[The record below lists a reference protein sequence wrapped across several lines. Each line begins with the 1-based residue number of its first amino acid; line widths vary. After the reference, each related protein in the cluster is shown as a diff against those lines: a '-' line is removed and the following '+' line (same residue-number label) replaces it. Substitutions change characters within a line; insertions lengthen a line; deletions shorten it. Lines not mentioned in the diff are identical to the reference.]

1 MGACR
6 TSLTEHPEPKGGQAL
21 PRANPGRP
29 HDLQVHTEPTS
40 EGIAKDATDPPGPGE
55 RQLRKKIHFPRPSN
69 SPILFLLRFSLLRS
83 SEEHISHAYHLL
95 TTRLREEHAEV
106 RFSAFQIVQELF
118 SRSHPFRTLIIS
130 NFQEFLELTVGI
142 DHEQPLPPPK
152 EVAQKLRKAAIKSVQ
167 EWHEKYGEAYKKLA
181 LGYHFLKRNKKVD
194 FQDVHARTVA
204 ERRREE
210 EKQKRLDNIYKE
222 KAKRAEKEME
232 EMSQEV
238 ADTLTEMENCFQLL
252 MPDPFNFTVNDTEL
266 EPNKKMTANE
276 DRPASPLPSWVEVN
290 QSCFGCVDDEQP
302 CCSKDVLSVSQCVST
317 DKTKELDEKQEKPE
331 QKELDGGTCSEF
343 QSGTPLS
350 DEDYQTFVRNHGLI
364 SHKYTLDLE
373 ISTDIKV
380 HENEDNTAII
390 NNVMDAHKLL
400 RNKFWPSVQS
410 WIQLFTRAG
419 ISDDRL
425 RCAIDLKNKL
435 ETAMKKY
442 KEMNISFKARK
453 REEMKASDDDDDE
466 DEDEFVEVPEKEGYE
481 PHIPDHLRKEY
492 GLEPQSPPKA
502 PVGKTSVGPAPQSS
516 RAQLKGNED
525 ELDPTC
531 AAATLK
537 LIRDKLPK
545 LPPPH
550 ASGPATTEPAAS
562 EEPDSKRRK
571 LEEERAKA
579 PLMPFGLDLHYWG
592 QDQPSAGKILKFASE
607 HRFWAPREVEEEVEN
622 KEITEMLKTRYIT
635 FAGKFE
641 PVKHKC
647 RAPMPDGSL
656 CERQDRIKCPF
667 HGKII
672 PRDESGIPVNA
683 EDRAREEKMRFE
695 KQAAQPEWRDPEFM
709 REVEAATGVDLGSS
723 KNNEKGGKKKGKKK
737 KYPNLTDLKQQANTS
752 RSRLEKKVFNKGA
765 MKRVVKAMNRVDQR
779 KHEKFANQFN
789 YALN

>member
-1 MGACR
+1 MAQR
-6 TSLTEHPEPKGGQAL
+6 LAELVEELTTAGEPQL
-21 PRANPGRP
+21 EPGR
-29 HDLQVHTEPTS
+29 LKE
-40 EGIAKDATDPPGPGE
+40 
-55 RQLRKKIHFPRPSN
+55 LKKICK
-69 SPILFLLRFSLLRS
+69 S
-83 SEEHISHAYHLL
+83 SDDHIGHAYHLL
-95 TTRLREEHAEV
+95 LTRLREPHAQV
-106 RFSAFQIVQELF
+106 RLSAFQAVQELF
-118 SRSHPFRTLIIS
+118 ARSHRFRTLLVAD
-130 NFQEFLELTVGI
+130 FQEFLELAVGTE
-142 DHEQPLPPPK
+142 HRQPLPPPA
-152 EVAQKLRKAAIKSVQ
+152 EVAQKLRKAAVRCVQ
-167 EWHEKYGEAYKKLA
+167 DWHDKYGQAYKKLA
-181 LGYHFLKRNKKVD
+181 LGYHYLRQNKKVD
-194 FQDVHARTVA
+194 FQDVRARTVA
-204 ERRREE
+204 ERQREE

-222 KAKRAEKEME
+222 KAKRAEKEMA
-232 EMSQEV
+232 EMSQEI
-238 ADTLTEMENCFQLL
+238 AETLTEMENCFRLL
-252 MPDPFNFTVNDTEL
+252 MPDPFEFTVNDTTL
-266 EPNKKMTANE
+266 EPHKEMTANE
-276 DRPASPLPSWVEVN
+276 DSPAPPLSSQTEVT
-290 QSCFGCVDDEQP
+290 QSYVGCLDDEQP
-302 CCSKDVLSVSQCVST
+302 CCSKDILSASQGVRT
-317 DKTKELDEKQEKPE
+317 EKNEELDDKQETPE
-331 QKELDGGTCSEF
+331 QKELNGGTS
-343 QSGTPLS
+343 SGVESGVLALH
-350 DEDYQTFVRNHGLI
+350 DDDYETFVRNHGLI
-364 SHKYTLDLE
+364 SHKYSLDLE
-373 ISTDIKV
+373 ISTDLKV
-380 HENEDNTAII
+380 HENEDNTAVI
-390 NNVMDAHKLL
+390 NNVVDAHKLL
-400 RNKFWPSVQS
+400 RNKFLPSVQS

-419 ISDDRL
+419 INDDRL

-435 ETAMKKY
+435 ETALKKY
-442 KEMNISFKARK
+442 KEMNICFKERNV
-453 REEMKASDDDDDE
+453 MKASDDDDDDDDD

-492 GLEPQSPPKA
+492 GLEPQSPPKV
-502 PVGKTSVGPAPQSS
+502 PVRKTGPAGPAPASS

-545 LPPPH
+545 LTPPD
-550 ASGPATTEPAAS
+550 ASESASTEPAAS

-592 QDQPSAGKILKFASE
+592 QDQPSAGKILKFSSE
-607 HRFWAPREVEEEVEN
+607 HRFWAPSEVEEEVEN
-622 KEITEMLKTRYIT
+622 NEIAEMLKTRYIT

-672 PRDESGIPVNA
+672 PRDDLGIPVNA
-683 EDRAREEKMRFE
+683 EDRAREEKIRFE

-723 KNNEKGGKKKGKKK
+723 KNDGKGGKKKGKRK

-765 MKRVVKAMNRVDQR
+765 VKRVVKAMNQMDQR

>member
-1 MGACR
+1 MAQR
-6 TSLTEHPEPKGGQAL
+6 LAELVEELTTAGEPQL
-21 PRANPGRP
+21 EPGR
-29 HDLQVHTEPTS
+29 LKE
-40 EGIAKDATDPPGPGE
+40 
-55 RQLRKKIHFPRPSN
+55 LKKICK
-69 SPILFLLRFSLLRS
+69 S
-83 SEEHISHAYHLL
+83 SDDHIGHAYHLL
-95 TTRLREEHAEV
+95 LTRLREPHAQV
-106 RFSAFQIVQELF
+106 RLSAFQAVQELF
-118 SRSHPFRTLIIS
+118 ARSHRFRTLLVAD
-130 NFQEFLELTVGI
+130 FQEFLELAVGTE
-142 DHEQPLPPPK
+142 HRQPLPPPA
-152 EVAQKLRKAAIKSVQ
+152 EVAQKLRKAAVRCVQ
-167 EWHEKYGEAYKKLA
+167 DWHDKYGEAYKKLA
-181 LGYHFLKRNKKVD
+181 LGYHYLKQNKKVD
-194 FQDVHARTVA
+194 FQDVRARTVA
-204 ERRREE
+204 ERQREE

-222 KAKRAEKEME
+222 KAKRAEKEMA
-232 EMSQEV
+232 EMSQEI
-238 ADTLTEMENCFQLL
+238 AETLTEMENCFRLL
-252 MPDPFNFTVNDTEL
+252 MPDPFEFTVNDTTL
-266 EPNKKMTANE
+266 EPHKEMTANE
-276 DRPASPLPSWVEVN
+276 DSPAPSLSSQSEVT
-290 QSCFGCVDDEQP
+290 QSYVGCLDDEQP
-302 CCSKDVLSVSQCVST
+302 CCSKDILSASQGVRT
-317 DKTKELDEKQEKPE
+317 EKNEELGDKQETPE
-331 QKELDGGTCSEF
+331 QKELDGGTS
-343 QSGTPLS
+343 SGAESGVLALH
-350 DEDYQTFVRNHGLI
+350 DDDYETFVRNHGLI

-373 ISTDIKV
+373 ISTDLKV
-380 HENEDNTAII
+380 HENEDNTAVI
-390 NNVMDAHKLL
+390 NNVVDAHKLL
-400 RNKFWPSVQS
+400 RNKFLPSVQS

-419 ISDDRL
+419 INDDRL

-435 ETAMKKY
+435 ETALKKY
-442 KEMNISFKARK
+442 KEMNICFKERNV
-453 REEMKASDDDDDE
+453 MKASDDDDDD

-502 PVGKTSVGPAPQSS
+502 PARKTPAGPAPASS
-516 RAQLKGNED
+516 GAQLKGNED

-545 LPPPH
+545 LTPPD
-550 ASGPATTEPAAS
+550 ASESASTEPAAL

-592 QDQPSAGKILKFASE
+592 QDQPSAGKILKFTSE
-607 HRFWAPREVEEEVEN
+607 HRFWAPSEVEEEVEN
-622 KEITEMLKTRYIT
+622 NEIAEMLKTRYIT

-672 PRDESGIPVNA
+672 PRDDLGIPVNA

-723 KNNEKGGKKKGKKK
+723 KNDGKGGKKKGKRK

-765 MKRVVKAMNRVDQR
+765 VKRVVKAMNQMDQR

>member
-1 MGACR
+1 MDLRLAELVEELT
-6 TSLTEHPEPKGGQAL
+6 TSGEPRL
-21 PRANPGRP
+21 EPGKMKE
-29 HDLQVHTEPTS
+29 L
-40 EGIAKDATDPPGPGE
+40 
-55 RQLRKKIHFPRPSN
+55 KKICK
-69 SPILFLLRFSLLRS
+69 S
-83 SEEHISHAYHLL
+83 SDEHISHAYHLL
-95 TTRLREEHAEV
+95 LTRLREDHAEI

-118 SRSHPFRTLIIS
+118 SRSHQFRTLIIS
-130 NFQEFLELTVGI
+130 KFQDFLELTVGI

-152 EVAQKLRKAAIKSVQ
+152 EVAQKLRKETIKSVQ

-181 LGYHFLKRNKKVD
+181 LGYHFLKQNKKVD
-194 FQDVHARTVA
+194 FEDVHARTIA

-210 EKQKRLDNIYKE
+210 EKQKRLDNVYKE

-232 EMSQEV
+232 EMSQEI
-238 ADTLTEMENCFQLL
+238 ADTVTEMENCFRLL
-252 MPDPFNFTVNDTEL
+252 LPDPFEFAVHDTEL
-266 EPNKKMTANE
+266 EPNKQMSANE
-276 DRPASPLPSWVEVN
+276 DRPASPWSSQVEVN
-290 QSCFGCVDDEQP
+290 QSYLECMDDEQP
-302 CCSKDVLSVSQCVST
+302 CCSKDILPQCVRT
-317 DKTKELDEKQEKPE
+317 DIELDEKQEKLE
-331 QKELDGGTCSEF
+331 QKDLGEGTCSEA
-343 QSGTPLS
+343 QSGVLTL
-350 DEDYQTFVRNHGLI
+350 DDDDDYETFVRNHGLI
-364 SHKYTLDLE
+364 SHKYTLDIE

-380 HENEDNTAII
+380 HENEDNTAIL
-390 NNVMDAHKLL
+390 NNVTDAHRLL

-410 WIQLFTRAG
+410 WIQLFTKAG
-419 ISDDRL
+419 INDDRL
-425 RCAIDLKNKL
+425 RCAIDLKNKM

-453 REEMKASDDDDDE
+453 RKVMKALDDDDDE

-502 PVGKTSVGPAPQSS
+502 LVGTTSTGPAPLSS
-516 RAQLKGNED
+516 RTQTKVNED

-550 ASGPATTEPAAS
+550 ASDSATTGPAGF
-562 EEPDSKRRK
+562 EELDSKRKK

-622 KEITEMLKTRYIT
+622 KEISEMLKTRYIT

-647 RAPMPDGSL
+647 RARMPDGRL

-672 PRDESGIPVNA
+672 PRDESGIPINA

-695 KQAAQPEWRDPEFM
+695 KQAAHPEWRDPEFM
-709 REVEAATGVDLGSS
+709 REIEAATGVDLGSS
-723 KNNEKGGKKKGKKK
+723 KINGKEGKKKGKKK

>member
-1 MGACR
+1 MDQRLAELVEELT
-6 TSLTEHPEPKGGQAL
+6 TSGEPRL
-21 PRANPGRP
+21 EPGRMKE
-29 HDLQVHTEPTS
+29 L
-40 EGIAKDATDPPGPGE
+40 
-55 RQLRKKIHFPRPSN
+55 KKIC
-69 SPILFLLRFSLLRS
+69 RS
-83 SEEHISHAYHLL
+83 SDEHIGHAYHLL
-95 TTRLREEHAEV
+95 MTRLNEEHAEM

-118 SRSHPFRTLIIS
+118 IRSHQFRTLIIS
-130 NFQEFLELTVGI
+130 NFQELLELTVGI

-167 EWHEKYGEAYKKLA
+167 DWHEKYGEAYKKLS
-181 LGYHFLKRNKKVD
+181 LGYHFLKQNKKVD
-194 FQDVHARTVA
+194 FEDVHARTVA

-238 ADTLTEMENCFQLL
+238 TDTLTEMENCFRLL
-252 MPDPFNFTVNDTEL
+252 MPDFTVSDTEL
-266 EPNKKMTANE
+266 EPNKRTTANE
-276 DRPASPLPSWVEVN
+276 DRAASPFLSQMEVN
-290 QSCFGCVDDEQP
+290 QSYFECMDDEQP
-302 CCSKDVLSVSQCVST
+302 CCSKDVLSVSQRVRT
-317 DKTKELDEKQEKPE
+317 DKELDEKQEKPE
-331 QKELDGGTCSEF
+331 QKELDGDTRLEV
-343 QSGTPLS
+343 QSGVPAPN
-350 DEDYQTFVRNHGLI
+350 DDDYHTFVRNHGLI

-373 ISTDIKV
+373 ISTADIKV

-390 NNVMDAHKLL
+390 NSVMDAHKLL
-400 RNKFWPSVQS
+400 KNKFWPSVQS
-410 WIQLFTRAG
+410 WIQV
-419 ISDDRL
+419 ISINFVGVFFFFYVEELLLALIMKRKDV
-425 RCAIDLKNKL
+425 CFSSL
-435 ETAMKKY
+435 ECM
-442 KEMNISFKARK
+442 ERK
-453 REEMKASDDDDDE
+453 VIMKASDDEDDDE

-481 PHIPDHLRKEY
+481 PYIPDHLRKEY
-492 GLEPQSPPKA
+492 GLEPRSPLEA
-502 PVGKTSVGPAPQSS
+502 PARKTSIGPAPLSS
-516 RAQLKGNED
+516 HTQLKGNED

-550 ASGPATTEPAAS
+550 ASDSASSEPAAL

-592 QDQPSAGKILKFASE
+592 QDQPSAGKILKYTSE
-607 HRFWAPREVEEEVEN
+607 HRFWAPSEVEEEVEN
-622 KEITEMLKTRYIT
+622 EEITEMLKTRYIT

-647 RAPMPDGSL
+647 RAPMPDGRL

-672 PRDESGIPVNA
+672 PRDETGIPINA
-683 EDRAREEKMRFE
+683 EDRAREEKMRFD

-709 REVEAATGVDLGSS
+709 REVEAATGMDLGSS
-723 KNNEKGGKKKGKKK
+723 KNAGKGGKKKGKK

>member
-1 MGACR
+1 
-6 TSLTEHPEPKGGQAL
+6 
-21 PRANPGRP
+21 
-29 HDLQVHTEPTS
+29 
-40 EGIAKDATDPPGPGE
+40 
-55 RQLRKKIHFPRPSN
+55 
-69 SPILFLLRFSLLRS
+69 S
-83 SEEHISHAYHLL
+83 SDEHISHAYHLL
-95 TTRLREEHAEV
+95 RTRLKEEHAEM
-106 RFSAFQIVQELF
+106 RFSAFQVVQELF
-118 SRSHPFRTLIIS
+118 TRSHQFRTLVIS

-142 DHEQPLPPPK
+142 DHEQPLPPPRD
-152 EVAQKLRKAAIKSVQ
+152 VAQKLRKAAIKSVQ
-167 EWHEKYGEAYKKLA
+167 DWHEKYGEAYKKLS
-181 LGYHFLKRNKKVD
+181 LGYHFLKQNKKVD
-194 FQDVHARTVA
+194 FQDVHARTMA

-210 EKQKRLDNIYKE
+210 EKQKRLANIYKE

-238 ADTLTEMENCFQLL
+238 ADTLTEMENCFRLL
-252 MPDPFNFTVNDTEL
+252 MPDPFDFTVNDTEL
-266 EPNKKMTANE
+266 EPNKQMT
-276 DRPASPLPSWVEVN
+276 ASPLSSQMEVK
-290 QSCFGCVDDEQP
+290 QSCFGSMDDEQP
-302 CCSKDVLSVSQCVST
+302 CCSKDILSVSQHVRT
-317 DKTKELDEKQEKPE
+317 DKNKELDEKQEKPE
-331 QKELDGGTCSEF
+331 QKELDGDTCLEV
-343 QSGTPLS
+343 QSGVPAL
-350 DEDYQTFVRNHGLI
+350 DDDDYQTFVRNHGLI

-390 NNVMDAHKLL
+390 NNVMDAQKLL

-419 ISDDRL
+419 INDDRL

-442 KEMNISFKARK
+442 KEMNISFKERRRK
-453 REEMKASDDDDDE
+453 VMKASDDDDDEE

-502 PVGKTSVGPAPQSS
+502 PAGKTSIGPAPLRS
-516 RAQLKGNED
+516 RAQPKGNED

-550 ASGPATTEPAAS
+550 ASDFATTEPAAL
-562 EEPDSKRRK
+562 EELDNKRRK

-607 HRFWAPREVEEEVEN
+607 HRFWAPSEVEEEVEN

-647 RAPMPDGSL
+647 RAPMPDGRL

-672 PRDESGIPVNA
+672 PRDE
-683 EDRAREEKMRFE
+683 
-695 KQAAQPEWRDPEFM
+695 WRDPEFM
-709 REVEAATGVDLGSS
+709 REVEAATGMDLGSS

-737 KYPNLTDLKQQANTS
+737 KYPNLTDLKQQADTA

-765 MKRVVKAMNRVDQR
+765 MKRVVKAMNRADQR
-779 KHEKFANQFN
+779 KHEKFSNQFN

>member
-1 MGACR
+1 MDQRLAALVEELT
-6 TSLTEHPEPKGGQAL
+6 TSGEPRL
-21 PRANPGRP
+21 EPGRMKE
-29 HDLQVHTEPTS
+29 L
-40 EGIAKDATDPPGPGE
+40 
-55 RQLRKKIHFPRPSN
+55 KKICK
-69 SPILFLLRFSLLRS
+69 S
-83 SEEHISHAYHLL
+83 SEEHINHAYHLL
-95 TTRLREEHAEV
+95 MTRLNEEHAEI

-118 SRSHPFRTLIIS
+118 TRSHKFRTLIIS
-130 NFQEFLELTVGI
+130 DFQEFLELTVGI

-152 EVAQKLRKAAIKSVQ
+152 EVAQKLRRAAIKSVQ
-167 EWHEKYGEAYKKLA
+167 DWHEKYGEAYKKLS
-181 LGYHFLKRNKKVD
+181 LGYHFLKQNKKVD

-232 EMSQEV
+232 EMSQEI
-238 ADTLTEMENCFQLL
+238 ANTLTEMENCFQLL
-252 MPDPFNFTVNDTEL
+252 MPDPFDFTVNNTEL
-266 EPNKKMTANE
+266 EPHKQTSANE
-276 DRPASPLPSWVEVN
+276 DRPASPLSSQVEVN
-290 QSCFGCVDDEQP
+290 QSYFECTDDEQP
-302 CCSKDVLSVSQCVST
+302 CCSKDVLSVSQC
-317 DKTKELDEKQEKPE
+317 
-331 QKELDGGTCSEF
+331 TCSEV
-343 QSGTPLS
+343 QSGVPALS
-350 DEDYQTFVRNHGLI
+350 DDDYQTFVRNHGLI

-380 HENEDNTAII
+380 HENEDNSAII
-390 NNVMDAHKLL
+390 NNVMDAHRLL

-419 ISDDRL
+419 INDDRL
-425 RCAIDLKNKL
+425 RCVIDLKNKL

-453 REEMKASDDDDDE
+453 RKVVTSDDDDDE

-492 GLEPQSPPKA
+492 GEFSLPKA
-502 PVGKTSVGPAPQSS
+502 PVGKTSIGPASLSS
-516 RAQLKGNED
+516 CTWLKGNED

-537 LIRDKLPK
+537 LIRDKLPND
-545 LPPPH
+545 
-550 ASGPATTEPAAS
+550 SATTEPAAL

-592 QDQPSAGKILKFASE
+592 QDQPNAGKILKFASE
-607 HRFWAPREVEEEVEN
+607 HRFWAPSEVEEEVEN

-672 PRDESGIPVNA
+672 PRGESGIPVNA

-723 KNNEKGGKKKGKKK
+723 KNNGKGGKKKGKKK
-737 KYPNLTDLKQQANTS
+737 KYPNLTDLKQQSNTS

-765 MKRVVKAMNRVDQR
+765 VKRVVKAMNQMDQR

>member
-1 MGACR
+1 DQR
-6 TSLTEHPEPKGGQAL
+6 LSELVEELTTSGQPQL
-21 PRANPGRP
+21 EPGRMKE
-29 HDLQVHTEPTS
+29 L
-40 EGIAKDATDPPGPGE
+40 
-55 RQLRKKIHFPRPSN
+55 KKIC
-69 SPILFLLRFSLLRS
+69 RS
-83 SEEHISHAYHLL
+83 SDEHLGHAYHLL
-95 TTRLREEHAEV
+95 MTRLNEEHAEM
-106 RFSAFQIVQELF
+106 RFSAFQIMQELF
-118 SRSHPFRTLIIS
+118 SRSHQFRTLLIS

-152 EVAQKLRKAAIKSVQ
+152 EVAQKLRKAAIQSVKD
-167 EWHEKYGEAYKKLA
+167 WHEKYGEAYKKLS
-181 LGYHFLKRNKKVD
+181 LGYHFLKWNKKVD

-210 EKQKRLDNIYKE
+210 EKRKRLENIYKE

-232 EMSQEV
+232 EMSREV
-238 ADTLTEMENCFQLL
+238 ADTLTELENCFQLL
-252 MPDPFNFTVNDTEL
+252 MPDLFDFSVNAMEL
-266 EPNKKMTANE
+266 ECNKQMPANE
-276 DRPASPLPSWVEVN
+276 ARPAAPLSSQKEVN
-290 QSCFGCVDDEQP
+290 QSCFGCIDDEQP
-302 CCSKDVLSVSQCVST
+302 CCSKDMLSASECHRT
-317 DKTKELDEKQEKPE
+317 DEELDEKLYKPE
-331 QKELDGGTCSEF
+331 QTDIDEGTHSEDESVVPALD
-343 QSGTPLS
+343 
-350 DEDYQTFVRNHGLI
+350 DDDYQTFVRSHGLI
-364 SHKYTLDLE
+364 SYKYTLDLE

-390 NNVMDAHKLL
+390 NSAVDAHKLL

-410 WIQLFTRAG
+410 WIQTFTRAG
-419 ISDDRL
+419 INDDRL

-435 ETAMKKY
+435 EAAMKKY

-453 REEMKASDDDDDE
+453 REVMKDSDEDE

-492 GLEPQSPPKA
+492 GLDPQSPPKA
-502 PVGKTSVGPAPQSS
+502 TVGKTSTGPVLLSS
-516 RAQLKGNED
+516 SAQKKGNED

-537 LIRDKLPK
+537 LIQDKLPR
-545 LPPPH
+545 LPSPQ
-550 ASGPATTEPAAS
+550 ASNSATTEPAAL
-562 EEPDSKRRK
+562 EEPDVKRQK
-571 LEEERAKA
+571 LEERAKA
-579 PLMPFGLDLHYWG
+579 PLVPFGLDLHYWG
-592 QDQPSAGKILKFASE
+592 QDQPNAGKILKFASE
-607 HRFWAPREVEEEVEN
+607 HRFWAPSEVEEEVEN
-622 KEITEMLKTRYIT
+622 KEISEMLKTRCIT

-672 PRDESGIPVNA
+672 PRDDLGVPINA

-723 KNNEKGGKKKGKKK
+723 KINEKGGKKKGKKK

-765 MKRVVKAMNRVDQR
+765 VKRVVKAMNRVDQR

>member
-1 MGACR
+1 
-6 TSLTEHPEPKGGQAL
+6 
-21 PRANPGRP
+21 
-29 HDLQVHTEPTS
+29 
-40 EGIAKDATDPPGPGE
+40 
-55 RQLRKKIHFPRPSN
+55 
-69 SPILFLLRFSLLRS
+69 RS

-95 TTRLREEHAEV
+95 MTRLNEEHAEM
-106 RFSAFQIVQELF
+106 RFSAFQVVQELF
-118 SRSHPFRTLIIS
+118 TRSHQFRTLIIS

-152 EVAQKLRKAAIKSVQ
+152 EVAQKLRKAALRSVQ

-181 LGYHFLKRNKKVD
+181 LGYQFLKQNKKVD

-232 EMSQEV
+232 GESQMSQEI
-238 ADTLTEMENCFQLL
+238 ASTLTEMENCFQLL
-252 MPDPFNFTVNDTEL
+252 MPDPFDFAVNHTEL
-266 EPNKKMTANE
+266 GPGTQMPAGEARAAPPVSCQLE
-276 DRPASPLPSWVEVN
+276 VDRSRLGS
-290 QSCFGCVDDEQP
+290 VDAEQP
-302 CCSKDVLSVSQCVST
+302 CCSKDVLSASQWVT
-317 DKTKELDEKQEKPE
+317 ADKELDQKREKPE
-331 QKELDGGTCSEF
+331 QKEFDGDACSEV
-343 QSGTPLS
+343 QSGLHAPN
-350 DEDYQTFVRNHGLI
+350 DDDFQTFVRNHGLI

-373 ISTDIKV
+373 ISTADIKV
-380 HENEDNTAII
+380 DENEDNTAIV
-390 NNVMDAHKLL
+390 NSVMDAHKLL

-419 ISDDRL
+419 INDDRL
-425 RCAIDLKNKL
+425 RCAIALKNKL

-442 KEMNISFKARK
+442 KEMNISFKERRK
-453 REEMKASDDDDDE
+453 GMKASAEDDDDE

-492 GLEPQSPPKA
+492 GLEPQSPPTAGKA
-502 PVGKTSVGPAPQSS
+502 STGAAPPRS
-516 RAQLKGNED
+516 RAKLQGDED

-537 LIRDKLPK
+537 VIRDKLPK
-545 LPPPH
+545 LPPPR
-550 ASGPATTEPAAS
+550 ASDSATTDPAALEES
-562 EEPDSKRRK
+562 ESKRRK

-592 QDQPSAGKILKFASE
+592 QDQPSGGKILKFASE
-607 HRFWAPREVEEEVEN
+607 HRFWAPSEVEEEVEN

-656 CERQDRIKCPF
+656 CERQDRLKCPF

-672 PRDESGIPVNA
+672 PRDESGIPIDA

-695 KQAAQPEWRDPEFM
+695 KQATQPEWRDPEFM

-723 KNNEKGGKKKGKKK
+723 KNNGKGGKKKGKKK

-765 MKRVVKAMNRVDQR
+765 VKRVVKAMNRVDQR

>member
-1 MGACR
+1 MEQRLAELVEELT
-6 TSLTEHPEPKGGQAL
+6 TSGEPQL
-21 PRANPGRP
+21 EPGRMKE
-29 HDLQVHTEPTS
+29 L
-40 EGIAKDATDPPGPGE
+40 
-55 RQLRKKIHFPRPSN
+55 KKICK
-69 SPILFLLRFSLLRS
+69 S
-83 SEEHISHAYHLL
+83 SEEHIGHAYHLL
-95 TTRLREEHAEV
+95 LTRLREEHAEM
-106 RFSAFQIVQELF
+106 RFSAFQVLQELF
-118 SRSHPFRTLIIS
+118 ARSHHFRTLLIS

-152 EVAQKLRKAAIKSVQ
+152 EVAQKLRKAAIKAVQ
-167 EWHEKYGEAYKKLA
+167 DWHEKYGEAYKQLS
-181 LGYHFLKRNKKVD
+181 LGYHFLKQNKKVD

-210 EKQKRLDNIYKE
+210 EKQKRLENIYKE
-222 KAKRAEKEME
+222 KVKRTEKEME
-232 EMSQEV
+232 
-238 ADTLTEMENCFQLL
+238 
-252 MPDPFNFTVNDTEL
+252 
-266 EPNKKMTANE
+266 
-276 DRPASPLPSWVEVN
+276 
-290 QSCFGCVDDEQP
+290 
-302 CCSKDVLSVSQCVST
+302 
-317 DKTKELDEKQEKPE
+317 
-331 QKELDGGTCSEF
+331 
-343 QSGTPLS
+343 
-350 DEDYQTFVRNHGLI
+350 
-364 SHKYTLDLE
+364 
-373 ISTDIKV
+373 DIKV
-380 HENEDNTAII
+380 QENEDNTAII
-390 NNVMDAHKLL
+390 NSVMDAHKLL

-410 WIQLFTRAG
+410 WIQLLTRAG
-419 ISDDRL
+419 VNDDQL
-425 RCAIDLKNKL
+425 RRAIEIKNKM

-442 KEMNISFKARK
+442 KEMDISFKARTK
-453 REEMKASDDDDDE
+453 KVMKASDDDDEDDE

-502 PVGKTSVGPAPQSS
+502 PVVKASTGAAPLSS
-516 RAQLKGNED
+516 HTRLKGNED

-537 LIRDKLPK
+537 LLRDKLPK
-545 LPPPH
+545 LPSPR
-550 ASGPATTEPAAS
+550 AS
-562 EEPDSKRRK
+562 ESATSETANLEDPDSKRRK
-571 LEEERAKA
+571 LEERAKA

-592 QDQPSAGKILKFASE
+592 EDQPGAGKILKFTSE
-607 HRFWAPREVEEEVEN
+607 HRFWAPSEVEEEVEN

-672 PRDESGIPVNA
+672 PRDDSGIPVNA
-683 EDRAREEKMRFE
+683 EDRAREEKMKFE

-709 REVEAATGVDLGSS
+709 REIEAATGLDLGSS
-723 KNNEKGGKKKGKKK
+723 KSNGKGQKKKGKKQ

-765 MKRVVKAMNRVDQR
+765 MKRVMKAMNRVDQR

>member
-1 MGACR
+1 MAQR
-6 TSLTEHPEPKGGQAL
+6 LAELVEELTTAGEPQL
-21 PRANPGRP
+21 EPGR
-29 HDLQVHTEPTS
+29 LKE
-40 EGIAKDATDPPGPGE
+40 
-55 RQLRKKIHFPRPSN
+55 LKKICK
-69 SPILFLLRFSLLRS
+69 S
-83 SEEHISHAYHLL
+83 SDDHIGHAYHLL
-95 TTRLREEHAEV
+95 LTRLREPHAQV
-106 RFSAFQIVQELF
+106 RLSAFQALRELF
-118 SRSHPFRTLIIS
+118 ARSHRFRTLLLAD
-130 NFQEFLELTVGI
+130 FQEFLELTVGTE
-142 DHEQPLPPPK
+142 HRQPLPPPA
-152 EVAQKLRKAAIKSVQ
+152 EVAQKLRKAALHCVQ
-167 EWHEKYGEAYKKLA
+167 DWHDKYGEAYKKLA
-181 LGYHFLKRNKKVD
+181 LGYHYLRQNKKVD

-204 ERRREE
+204 ERQREE

-222 KAKRAEKEME
+222 KAKRAEKEMA
-232 EMSQEV
+232 EMSQEI
-238 ADTLTEMENCFQLL
+238 AETLTEMENCFRLL
-252 MPDPFNFTVNDTEL
+252 LPDPFEFTVNDTTP
-266 EPNKKMTANE
+266 EPHKEMTANE
-276 DRPASPLPSWVEVN
+276 DSPAPALASQTDVT
-290 QSCFGCVDDEQP
+290 QSYVGFMDDEQP
-302 CCSKDVLSVSQCVST
+302 CCSKDILSASQGVRT
-317 DKTKELDEKQEKPE
+317 EKNEDLDDKQETPE
-331 QKELDGGTCSEF
+331 QKELDGGTSLGVE
-343 QSGTPLS
+343 SGALAFH
-350 DEDYQTFVRNHGLI
+350 DDDYETFVRNHGLI

-373 ISTDIKV
+373 ISTDLKV
-380 HENEDNTAII
+380 HENEDNTAVI
-390 NNVMDAHKLL
+390 NNVVDAHKLL
-400 RNKFWPSVQS
+400 RNKFLPSVQS

-419 ISDDRL
+419 INDDRL

-442 KEMNISFKARK
+442 KEMNICFKERK
-453 REEMKASDDDDDE
+453 VMKASDDDDDD

-502 PVGKTSVGPAPQSS
+502 PARKTPAGPAPASS

-545 LPPPH
+545 LTPPH
-550 ASGPATTEPAAS
+550 ASESASTEPAAS

-592 QDQPSAGKILKFASE
+592 QDQPSAGKILKFSSE
-607 HRFWAPREVEEEVEN
+607 HRFWAPSEVEEEVEN
-622 KEITEMLKTRYIT
+622 NEIAEMLKTRYIT

-647 RAPMPDGSL
+647 RAPMPNGSL

-672 PRDESGIPVNA
+672 PRDERGIPVNA
-683 EDRAREEKMRFE
+683 EDRDREEKMRFE

-709 REVEAATGVDLGSS
+709 REVEAATGVDLSSS
-723 KNNEKGGKKKGKKK
+723 KNDGKGGKKKGKRK

-765 MKRVVKAMNRVDQR
+765 VKRVVKAMNQMDQR

>member
-1 MGACR
+1 MDQRLAELVEELT
-6 TSLTEHPEPKGGQAL
+6 TSGESRLEPGKMKEL
-21 PRANPGRP
+21 
-29 HDLQVHTEPTS
+29 
-40 EGIAKDATDPPGPGE
+40 
-55 RQLRKKIHFPRPSN
+55 KKICK
-69 SPILFLLRFSLLRS
+69 S
-83 SEEHISHAYHLL
+83 SDEHISHAYHLL
-95 TTRLREEHAEV
+95 FTRLHEEHAEM

-118 SRSHPFRTLIIS
+118 SRSHQFRTLVIS
-130 NFQEFLELTVGI
+130 NFQDFLELTVGT

-152 EVAQKLRKAAIKSVQ
+152 EVAQKLRKEAVKSVQ

-181 LGYHFLKRNKKVD
+181 LGYHFLKQNKKVD
-194 FQDVHARTVA
+194 FEDVRARTMA

-232 EMSQEV
+232 EMSPEI
-238 ADTLTEMENCFQLL
+238 AGTLTEMENCFRLL
-252 MPDPFNFTVNDTEL
+252 LPDPFDFAVHDTEL
-266 EPNKKMTANE
+266 EPNEQMSANE
-276 DRPASPLPSWVEVN
+276 GRPASPRSSQMEMN
-290 QSCFGCVDDEQP
+290 QSYLGCLDDEQP
-302 CCSKDVLSVSQCVST
+302 CCSKDIVSVSQCVRT
-317 DKTKELDEKQEKPE
+317 DTELDEKQEKPE
-331 QKELDGGTCSEF
+331 QKDLDEGTCSEV
-343 QSGTPLS
+343 QTGVPAL
-350 DEDYQTFVRNHGLI
+350 DDDDDDDDDYQTFVRNHGLV
-364 SHKYTLDLE
+364 SHKYTLDIE

-390 NNVMDAHKLL
+390 NNIMDAHKLL

-410 WIQLFTRAG
+410 WIQLFTKAG
-419 ISDDRL
+419 VNDDRL

-453 REEMKASDDDDDE
+453 RKVMKALDDDDDE

-481 PHIPDHLRKEY
+481 PYIPDHLRKEY
-492 GLEPQSPPKA
+492 GLEPRSPPKA
-502 PVGKTSVGPAPQSS
+502 LVEKTSAGPAPLSS
-516 RAQLKGNED
+516 RSQLKGNED

-545 LPPPH
+545 LPSPR
-550 ASGPATTEPAAS
+550 ASDSATTDPAGL

-592 QDQPSAGKILKFASE
+592 QDQPSAGKILRFASE
-607 HRFWAPREVEEEVEN
+607 HRFWAPSEVEEEVEN
-622 KEITEMLKTRYIT
+622 KEISEMLKTRYIT

-647 RAPMPDGSL
+647 RARMPDGRL

-672 PRDESGIPVNA
+672 PRDESGIPINA

-709 REVEAATGVDLGSS
+709 REIEAATGVDLGSS
-723 KNNEKGGKKKGKKK
+723 KIYGKEGKKKGKKK
-737 KYPNLTDLKQQANTS
+737 KYPNLTDLKQQADTS

>member
-1 MGACR
+1 MDQRLAELVEELT
-6 TSLTEHPEPKGGQAL
+6 TSGEPRL
-21 PRANPGRP
+21 EPGRMKE
-29 HDLQVHTEPTS
+29 LKR
-40 EGIAKDATDPPGPGE
+40 ICK
-55 RQLRKKIHFPRPSN
+55 
-69 SPILFLLRFSLLRS
+69 S

-95 TTRLREEHAEV
+95 MTRLNEEHAEM
-106 RFSAFQIVQELF
+106 RFSAFLIVQELF
-118 SRSHPFRTLIIS
+118 SRSHQFRTLLIS

-142 DHEQPLPPPK
+142 DHEQPLPPPR
-152 EVAQKLRKAAIKSVQ
+152 EVAQKLRKAAIRAVQ
-167 EWHEKYGEAYKKLA
+167 EWHEKYGEAYKKLS
-181 LGYHFLKRNKKVD
+181 LGYHYLKQNKKVD
-194 FQDVHARTVA
+194 FQDVHARTMA
-204 ERRREE
+204 ERKREE
-210 EKQKRLDNIYKE
+210 EKQKRLDNVYKE
-222 KAKRAEKEME
+222 KAKRAEKEMA

-238 ADTLTEMENCFQLL
+238 AETLTEMENCFRLL
-252 MPDPFNFTVNDTEL
+252 MPDPFDFTVNDTEL
-266 EPNKKMTANE
+266 EASKQMAADE
-276 DRPASPLPSWVEVN
+276 DGPASSLSSSYV
-290 QSCFGCVDDEQP
+290 GCVDDEQP
-302 CCSKDVLSVSQCVST
+302 CCSKDILPVPQCLRT
-317 DKTKELDEKQEKPE
+317 DKNEELDHEQEKTE
-331 QKELDGGTCSEF
+331 QKEVDGGTGLETE
-343 QSGTPLS
+343 SGVPALS
-350 DEDYQTFVRNHGLI
+350 DDDYETFVRNHGLI

-380 HENEDNTAII
+380 QEDEDNTAVI
-390 NNVMDAHKLL
+390 NTIVDAHRLV
-400 RNKFWPSVQS
+400 RNKFLPSVQS

-419 ISDDRL
+419 INDDRL
-425 RCAIDLKNKL
+425 RCAIDLKNKM
-435 ETAMKKY
+435 EAAMKKY
-442 KEMNISFKARK
+442 KEMNISFKERK
-453 REEMKASDDDDDE
+453 RKVMKASDDDDDDDD
-466 DEDEFVEVPEKEGYE
+466 DEDEYVEVPEKEGYE

-492 GLEPQSPPKA
+492 GLEPPSPPKA
-502 PVGKTSVGPAPQSS
+502 PARKTSAGPALLSS
-516 RAQLKGNED
+516 CARMKGNED

-545 LPPPH
+545 LTPTQ
-550 ASGPATTEPAAS
+550 SSESATMEPAAL

-592 QDQPSAGKILKFASE
+592 QDQPSAGKILKFSSE
-607 HRFWAPREVEEEVEN
+607 HRFWAPSEVEEEVEN

-672 PRDESGIPVNA
+672 PRDDCGVPVNA

-695 KQAAQPEWRDPEFM
+695 KQATQPEWRDPEFM

-723 KNNEKGGKKKGKKK
+723 KTNGKGGKKKGKNK

-752 RSRLEKKVFNKGA
+752 RSRLAKKVFNKGA
-765 MKRVVKAMNRVDQR
+765 VKRVVKAMNQMDKR

>member
-1 MGACR
+1 MDQRLAELVEELT
-6 TSLTEHPEPKGGQAL
+6 TSGEPQL
-21 PRANPGRP
+21 EPGRMKE
-29 HDLQVHTEPTS
+29 L
-40 EGIAKDATDPPGPGE
+40 
-55 RQLRKKIHFPRPSN
+55 KKICK
-69 SPILFLLRFSLLRS
+69 S
-83 SEEHISHAYHLL
+83 SEEHLSHAYHLL
-95 TTRLREEHAEV
+95 VTRLQEEHAEM
-106 RFSAFQIVQELF
+106 RFSAFQVVQELF
-118 SRSHPFRTLIIS
+118 ARSHHFRTLLIS

-152 EVAQKLRKAAIKSVQ
+152 EVAQKLRKAAIKAVQ
-167 EWHEKYGEAYKKLA
+167 DWHDKYGEAYKQLS

-222 KAKRAEKEME
+222 KVKRTEKEME
-232 EMSQEV
+232 EMSQEI

-252 MPDPFNFTVNDTEL
+252 MPDPFNFSVNSS
-266 EPNKKMTANE
+266 EPEPSKQVCAVE
-276 DRPASPLPSWVEVN
+276 AASCLSSQMEVD
-290 QSCFGCVDDEQP
+290 QSYFGCLDDEQP
-302 CCSKDVLSVSQCVST
+302 CCSKDILPVSQCVRT
-317 DKTKELDEKQEKPE
+317 DGNKELDEKQEKPE
-331 QKELDGGTCSEF
+331 QKELDGSTCSGV
-343 QSGTPLS
+343 QSSVPAL
-350 DEDYQTFVRNHGLI
+350 DDDDYQAFVRNHGLM

-373 ISTDIKV
+373 ISTADIKV
-380 HENEDNTAII
+380 QENEDNTAII
-390 NNVMDAHKLL
+390 NSVMDAHKLL

-410 WIQLFTRAG
+410 WIQLLTRAG
-419 ISDDRL
+419 INDDRL
-425 RCAIDLKNKL
+425 RCAIELKNKL

-453 REEMKASDDDDDE
+453 RKVMKASDDDDDDDDE
-466 DEDEFVEVPEKEGYE
+466 DEDDFVEVPEKEGYE

-502 PVGKTSVGPAPQSS
+502 PLRKMPPPLSS
-516 RAQLKGNED
+516 HTQLKGNED

-550 ASGPATTEPAAS
+550 ASESATTEAAAL
-562 EEPDSKRRK
+562 EDPDGKRRK

-592 QDQPSAGKILKFASE
+592 EDQPNAGKILKFASE
-607 HRFWAPREVEEEVEN
+607 HRFWAPSEVEEEVEN
-622 KEITEMLKTRYIT
+622 KEITEMLNTRYIT

-647 RAPMPDGSL
+647 RAPRPDGSL
-656 CERQDRIKCPF
+656 CERQDRVKCPF

-672 PRDESGIPVNA
+672 PRDECGIPVNA

-709 REVEAATGVDLGSS
+709 REVEAATGLDLGSS
-723 KNNEKGGKKKGKKK
+723 KSNGKGQKKQGKKK

-765 MKRVVKAMNRVDQR
+765 VKRVVKAMNRVDQR